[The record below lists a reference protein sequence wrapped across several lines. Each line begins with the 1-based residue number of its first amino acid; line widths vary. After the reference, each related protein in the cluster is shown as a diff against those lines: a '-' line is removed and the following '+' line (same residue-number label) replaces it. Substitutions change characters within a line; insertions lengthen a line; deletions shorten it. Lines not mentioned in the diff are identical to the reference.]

1 MARYSLGAKGQD
13 IHLAIEGS
21 VGGTSLALHLAADAI
36 ENGGRVIWAGKDLP
50 NAVRFSQLFSH
61 LSLVQSSRFHAMS
74 IAGNTEV
81 AVLSI
86 IQAMNSLP
94 SVSMIV
100 IDDWCQSGGRI
111 ASSDLTQ
118 MVKLRDEKK
127 VEATLLLVSKGSIDA
142 SGNSKEIIVARSA
155 NAMQK
160 AGFTIATLTR
170 TKDGPFRT
178 LKIGDESIDL
188 KLEESGF
195 NSI

>member
-1 MARYSLGAKGQD
+1 MARYSLGAKGQA

-21 VGGTSLALHLAADAI
+21 VGGTSLALHLAANAI
-36 ENGGRVIWAGKDLP
+36 ENGGRVIWASKDLP

-61 LSLVQSSRFHAMS
+61 LSLIQSSRFHAMS
-74 IAGNTEV
+74 IAGNTELAV
-81 AVLSI
+81 ASI

-100 IDDWCQSGGRI
+100 IDEWCDSGGRI
-111 ASSDLTQ
+111 ASNDLTQ
-118 MVKLRDEKK
+118 MAKLCSEKK
-127 VEATLLLVSKGSIDA
+127 VDATLLLVSKGSIDA
-142 SGNSKEIIVARSA
+142 SGNSKDIIVARSA
-155 NAMQK
+155 NVMQK

-195 NSI
+195 NYV

>member
-61 LSLVQSSRFHAMS
+61 LSLIQSSRFHAMS
-74 IAGNTEV
+74 IAGNTEL

-100 IDDWCQSGGRI
+100 IDDWCESGGRI
-111 ASSDLTQ
+111 ANSDLTQ

>member
-1 MARYSLGAKGQD
+1 MARYSLGAKDQA

-21 VGGTSLALHLAADAI
+21 VGGTSLALHLAADVI

-74 IAGNTEV
+74 IAGNTEL
-81 AVLSI
+81 AVSSI

-100 IDDWCQSGGRI
+100 IDDWCESGGRI
-111 ASSDLTQ
+111 ASNDLTQ

-127 VEATLLLVSKGSIDA
+127 VDATLLLVSKGSIDA
-142 SGNSKEIIVARSA
+142 SGKSKEIIVARSA

-195 NSI
+195 NYI

>member
-1 MARYSLGAKGQD
+1 
-13 IHLAIEGS
+13 
-21 VGGTSLALHLAADAI
+21 
-36 ENGGRVIWAGKDLP
+36 
-50 NAVRFSQLFSH
+50 
-61 LSLVQSSRFHAMS
+61 MS
-74 IAGNTEV
+74 IAGNTEL

-100 IDDWCQSGGRI
+100 IDDWCESGGRI

>member
-61 LSLVQSSRFHAMS
+61 LSLIQSSRFHAMS
-74 IAGNTEV
+74 IAGNTEL

-100 IDDWCQSGGRI
+100 IDDWCESGGRI

-118 MVKLRDEKK
+118 MIKLRDEKK

-160 AGFTIATLTR
+160 AGFMIATLTR

-178 LKIGDESIDL
+178 LKIGDKSIDL